1 MEWIEKDNNN
11 NSVVNVQNNFLP
23 EEAFK
28 VIEEQ
33 LNTVGAFPWY
43 YNYKMVSVNEAQ
55 SPGQLV
61 HLVYA
66 DNVPQ
71 SSFYEYDPIIAMRK
85 RLRIG
90 LLIRIKMNLYMRLP
104 EPFYSEFHTDV
115 GFLSNLMIEQY
126 TTSIFYINTCN
137 GYTEFENGE
146 KVESVRNRLVSFPSD
161 LKHRGVSQTDTQ
173 VRYVINFNYL
183 KRDDADE

>member
-1 MEWIEKDNNN
+1 MDNNN
-11 NSVVNVQNNFLP
+11 TIVNVQNNFLP
-23 EEAFK
+23 EEEFK
-28 VIEEQ
+28 MIEEQ
-33 LNTVGAFPWY
+33 LNIEGAFPWY
-43 YNYKMVSVNEAQ
+43 YYRNRVDANEAP

-61 HLVYA
+61 HIIYH